1 MDHAESTPLS
11 GRQLS
16 LRHGGYTAVVV
27 SVGASLR
34 ELSFSGRELIR
45 SYGADEIRPSY
56 RGAILV
62 PWPNRVVNG
71 SYPFGGADHQLGL
84 SEPER
89 GHALHGLLAWEDWET
104 VEQSDSS
111 ARLRATVVP
120 QEGYPFRLTVEV
132 TYTLDDGGL
141 TTSVTALNTGPD
153 AAPYGVAP
161 HPYLLAGDGL
171 VDEWTLTLPAST
183 VLEVTPDRLIP
194 TSSTAVSGD
203 FDFRTPR
210 QIRSTFLDHAF
221 TNIQYD
227 DDLATVSVTG
237 ADGRGAAVS
246 FGRDLPWVQ
255 VHTGDLPMD
264 PAGSRRGLAVEPMA
278 CPPDAFNSG
287 TNLVVLQP
295 GAEHTASWRIHAVPD
310 AASQQQ
316 SRG

>member
-1 MDHAESTPLS
+1 MDHAAATPLS

-16 LRHGGYTAVVV
+16 LRRGEYTAVVV

-34 ELSFSGRELIR
+34 ELRFGGRDLIR
-45 SYGADEIRPSY
+45 AYSADEIRPNY
-56 RGAILV
+56 RGALLI
-62 PWPNRVVNG
+62 PWPNRVVDG
-71 SYPFGGADHQLGL
+71 TYAFDGVAHQLGL

-104 VEQSDSS
+104 VEQSESS
-111 ARLRATVVP
+111 VRLRATVVP
-120 QEGYPFRLTVEV
+120 QEGYPFRLTVQA

-161 HPYLLAGDGL
+161 HPYLVASDDH
-171 VDEWTLTLPAST
+171 VDDWTLALPAAT

-194 TSSTAVSGD
+194 TVLTPVRGT
-203 FDFRTPR
+203 FDFRSPR
-210 QIRSTFLDHAF
+210 QIDSAFLDHAF
-221 TNIQYD
+221 TDVQYD
-227 DDLATVSVTG
+227 GDEATVSVTG

-255 VHTGDLPMD
+255 VHTGDLPAN
-264 PAGSRRGLAVEPMA
+264 PAGSRRGLAVEPMT

-287 TNLVVLQP
+287 TDLVALPP
-295 GAEHTASWRIHAVPD
+295 GAEHTASWRIHAV
-310 AASQQQ
+310 
-316 SRG
+316 